1 MATGVK
7 KAIEPIRAPT
17 GVRRGGSRP
26 KPPTAGAR
34 SASLEAPRPTP
45 DHETAKQ
52 RLTGDTVAGPP
63 PRAVA
68 LGTIHFGYG
77 MSGGRPWIIKVS
89 VGPRSSHSEWTDC

>member
-26 KPPTAGAR
+26 KPPKAGAR

-68 LGTIHFGYG
+68 LGTHWWRW
-77 MSGGRPWIIKVS
+77 MREVANRDLDASVS
-89 VGPRSSHSEWTDC
+89 ATSLIQRH